1 MPELRT
7 LALVRIAE
15 PALPIREAMD
25 EQKLAE
31 LRDSLIADGLLQ
43 PIAVKAV
50 LVCACLNTPSMPCPH
65 AKAAAAGRGEYEI
78 IAGHRR
84 YMAARLAGWAEI
96 PALVFQAG
104 EIAQHAAMLA
114 ENIYRE
120 DLTTAEEA
128 LWFAELME
136 QKAIDTDGLAALVH
150 QSRDYV
156 EDRLRLLRGDMEIF
170 HALRAREI
178 TFSVARELNKCTDAE
193 HRHMLLDV
201 ARKGGHS
208 ARVVMGWIANW
219 KAGDATAKSA
229 PVAASDAVE
238 QPAVEPYRA
247 ACILCDGEHDP
258 YNMDVVHVHKYCRT
272 HLEKILAETG
282 LGARK

>member
-7 LALVRIAE
+7 LDLVRIAE

-31 LRDSLIADGLLQ
+31 LRDSLIADGLVQ

-50 LVCACLNTPSMPCPH
+50 LRCECAAGDGALCEH
-65 AKAAAAGRGEYEI
+65 AQAAAAGRGEYEI

-96 PALVFQAG
+96 PALIFQAG

-114 ENIYRE
+114 ENIHRE
-120 DLTTAEEA
+120 DLTAAEEA

-170 HALRAREI
+170 HALRARQI
-178 TFSVARELNKCTDAE
+178 GFSVARELNKCTDEA
-193 HRHMLLDV
+193 HRRLLLDV
-201 ARKGGHS
+201 AVKGGHS

-219 KAGDATAKSA
+219 KAGAATASST
-229 PVAASDAVE
+229 PVESPGPQPEAAV
-238 QPAVEPYRA
+238 PVYRA
-247 ACILCDGEHDP
+247 ACLLCDGDHDP
-258 YNMDVVHVHKYCRT
+258 YNMDVVHVHKYCLT
-272 HLEKILAETG
+272 HLQKILAEAG